1 MTRFKPLC
9 NLFFF
14 ITLTFTKA
22 RYKLNSF
29 NTERLT
35 MNYSIDKNS
44 ELPAYIQLYRFFVE
58 DIISGVYPYGSK
70 LPSKRVIADE
80 TGVSVITA
88 DHAITLLGEEGYV
101 QSRERSG
108 VYVIYRGDDFL
119 GNTEK
124 KAVTSFEE
132 IKDHNIGDFPFSVFA
147 KTMRKV
153 ILDRGEDIMV
163 KSPNPGLPELRNEIC
178 GYLARSRRISVNPG
192 QIIIGSGAEYLYG
205 LIAQFLGMG
214 RIVAL
219 ENPSYEKICDVYRA
233 MGLECDMLTMEAD
246 GISTMELEKTKADVL
261 HVTPFNSY
269 PSGVTA
275 DISKKLEYLRWAK
288 KHNGILIEDNY
299 DSELTVSRKVE
310 EPLFSMG
317 REVNVI
323 YLNTFSRTLAPS
335 MRIGY
340 MILPEALVNEF
351 NEKLGFY
358 SCTVPT
364 FDQYVMAELLKSGDF
379 ERHINRVRR
388 KKRSL
393 IK

>member
-1 MTRFKPLC
+1 
-9 NLFFF
+9 
-14 ITLTFTKA
+14 
-22 RYKLNSF
+22 
-29 NTERLT
+29 
-35 MNYSIDKNS
+35 
-44 ELPAYIQLYRFFVE
+44 
-58 DIISGVYPYGSK
+58 
-70 LPSKRVIADE
+70 
-80 TGVSVITA
+80 
-88 DHAITLLGEEGYV
+88 
-101 QSRERSG
+101 
-108 VYVIYRGDDFL
+108 
-119 GNTEK
+119 
-124 KAVTSFEE
+124 
-132 IKDHNIGDFPFSVFA
+132 
-147 KTMRKV
+147 MRKV

-163 KSPNPGLPELRNEIC
+163 KSPNQGLPELRNEIC
-178 GYLARSRRISVNPG
+178 RYLARSRRISVDPS
-192 QIIIGSGAEYLYG
+192 QIIVGSGAEYLYG

-214 RIVAL
+214 RTVAL
-219 ENPSYEKICDVYRA
+219 EYPSYAKIYDVYKA

-246 GISTMELEKTKADVL
+246 GISTEELEKTKADIL

-288 KHNGILIEDNY
+288 KRGGILIEDNY

-317 REVNVI
+317 RDVDVI

-340 MILPEALVNEF
+340 MILPETLVEGF

-358 SCTVPT
+358 SCTVPS

-393 IK
+393 LK

>member
-1 MTRFKPLC
+1 
-9 NLFFF
+9 
-14 ITLTFTKA
+14 
-22 RYKLNSF
+22 
-29 NTERLT
+29 
-35 MNYSIDKNS
+35 
-44 ELPAYIQLYRFFVE
+44 
-58 DIISGVYPYGSK
+58 
-70 LPSKRVIADE
+70 
-80 TGVSVITA
+80 
-88 DHAITLLGEEGYV
+88 
-101 QSRERSG
+101 
-108 VYVIYRGDDFL
+108 
-119 GNTEK
+119 
-124 KAVTSFEE
+124 
-132 IKDHNIGDFPFSVFA
+132 
-147 KTMRKV
+147 MRKV

-163 KSPNPGLPELRNEIC
+163 KSPNSGLPELRNEIC
-178 GYLARSRRISVNPG
+178 RYLARSRRISVDPS
-192 QIIIGSGAEYLYG
+192 QIIVGSGAEYLYG

-214 RIVAL
+214 RAVAL
-219 ENPSYEKICDVYRA
+219 ENPSYAKIYDVYKV
-233 MGLECDMLTMEAD
+233 MGLECDMLTMASD
-246 GISTMELEKTKADVL
+246 GISSAELERTEADVL

-288 KHNGILIEDNY
+288 KHGGILIEDNY

-310 EPLFSMG
+310 EPLFSMD

-340 MILPEALVNEF
+340 MILPDSLVDAF

>member
-1 MTRFKPLC
+1 
-9 NLFFF
+9 
-14 ITLTFTKA
+14 
-22 RYKLNSF
+22 
-29 NTERLT
+29 

-44 ELPAYIQLYRFFVE
+44 DLPAYIQLYHFFVE

-119 GNTEK
+119 GNAEK
-124 KAVTSFEE
+124 KVVISYDE
-132 IKDHNIGDFPFSVFA
+132 IKDHYVGDFPFSVFA

-153 ILDRGEDIMV
+153 ILDMGEDIMV
-163 KSPNPGLPELRNEIC
+163 KSPNQGLPELRNEIC
-178 GYLARSRRISVNPG
+178 RYLARSRRISVNPV
-192 QIIIGSGAEYLYG
+192 QIVVGSGAEYLYG

-214 RIVAL
+214 RTVAI
-219 ENPSYEKICDVYRA
+219 EYPSYNKICEVYKT

-246 GISTMELEKTKADVL
+246 GISTEELEKTKADVL

-288 KHNGILIEDNY
+288 KRGGILIEDNY

-310 EPLFSMG
+310 EPLFSMD
-317 REVNVI
+317 RDVDVI

-340 MILPEALVNEF
+340 MILPESLVDGF

-358 SCTVPT
+358 SCTVPS

-393 IK
+393 LK